1 MALWSRKPPAQNNS
15 TAPDAAQPVPPP
27 ASPAPVAPP
36 VAPPA
41 RAQAAASASA
51 SANATA
57 AAPAEAAALSPE
69 EMNRRR
75 ALSKHISATF
85 GEIVSMLMK
94 QPGSKGRPLNDLE
107 WMVVPPLL
115 ANQFSLA
122 EAQSKAQGFTAPIAL
137 VLWARVSAEVDRRL
151 ASSLD
156 KPIQLAPAEWTS
168 GDTLWLVEALGEP
181 RALQAMLQRLAKTK
195 WEGRVV
201 KFRNRDKDGR
211 VVVSTLSAAPAAT

>member
-1 MALWSRKPPAQNNS
+1 MALWSRKPPAETNA
-15 TAPDAAQPVPPP
+15 TAPAAAAPAPPP
-27 ASPAPVAPP
+27 ASPAPAK
-36 VAPPA
+36 AK
-41 RAQAAASASA
+41 AQAAAAV
-51 SANATA
+51 
-57 AAPAEAAALSPE
+57 APADTAALSPE
-69 EMNRRR
+69 EMSRRR

-94 QPGSKGRPLNDLE
+94 QPGSKGHPLHDLE

-137 VLWARVSAEVDRRL
+137 VLWARVSAEIDQRL
-151 ASSLD
+151 ASTLD
-156 KPIQLAPAEWTS
+156 KPIRLAPAEWTS

-181 RALQAMLQRLAKTK
+181 RALQAMLRRLAKTK

-211 VVVSTLSAAPAAT
+211 VVVSTISAAPAAPTAT